1 MSREKLE
8 QTKRAAW
15 FKGWDILIYTLI
27 LLLLLAL
34 FLCFVIFPGRD
45 QLSGIEILVKNER
58 VFFCDFE
65 EGSYTIEDVSRVRVE
80 ESGDLLLVTVT
91 TEEGFNI
98 VSVDTKA
105 RRADMTDA
113 DCSWSR
119 DCVHMPPIENT
130 ASAPVSCIPHG
141 VVVMP
146 MGGDRDPDGTLQ

>member
-1 MSREKLE
+1 MSREKLQ
-8 QTKRAAW
+8 QTKHAAW
-15 FKGWDILIYTLI
+15 FKGWDILIYALI

-34 FLCFVIFPGRD
+34 FLFFVIFPERE
-45 QLSGIEILVKNER
+45 QLSGVEILVKNER

-91 TEEGFNI
+91 TEEGSNI

-146 MGGDRDPDGTLQ
+146 VGGDRDPDGTLQ